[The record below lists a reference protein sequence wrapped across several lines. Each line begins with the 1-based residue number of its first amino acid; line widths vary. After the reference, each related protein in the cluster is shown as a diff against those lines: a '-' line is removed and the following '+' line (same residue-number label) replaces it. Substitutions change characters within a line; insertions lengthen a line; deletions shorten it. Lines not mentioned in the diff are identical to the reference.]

1 MKIKSIQKLKL
12 VKNSVAIL
20 NEKNQNEIV
29 GGTNNDPMSNSRC
42 ITSCRTR

>member
-1 MKIKSIQKLKL
+1 MKVKSIQKLKL
-12 VKNSVAIL
+12 AKNSIAVL
-20 NEKNQNEIV
+20 NKKNQNAIV